1 MKIPVNLNEE
11 QIVLD
16 VLPSEP
22 LLNVLRRMG
31 IFSVKCG
38 CRDGFC
44 GNCMVLLNGKPVP
57 SCQIPCG
64 IVRDNNVTTLEFFT
78 NPKKK
83 DSESSEDKKAKK
95 PAVQRS
101 SDFTEDDIQLYK
113 DIISGFSEAEIH
125 LCGYCNAGKIFT
137 AYYIL
142 KNTPHPSASKVMA
155 HIKDLNCCCTD
166 TLSLLNGILKAAA
179 IKEAREEKISNVQK

>member
-11 QIVLD
+11 QTVLD
-16 VLPSEP
+16 ATPSES
-22 LLNVLRRMG
+22 LLTVLRRIGM
-31 IFSVKCG
+31 FSVKCG

-78 NPKKK
+78 SPKKRELVLK
-83 DSESSEDKKAKK
+83 DNLKGKKSTA
-95 PAVQRS
+95 QNNS
-101 SDFTEDDIQLYK
+101 NFTENDLLIYK
-113 DIISGFSEAEIH
+113 DILAGFSEAEIH

-142 KNTPHPSASKVMA
+142 KNIPHPSASKIMD

-179 IKEAREEKISNVQK
+179 IKEAREEKNTNVQK

>member
-11 QIVLD
+11 QTVLD
-16 VLPSEP
+16 AIPSEP

-38 CRDGFC
+38 CQDGFC

-64 IVRDNNVTTLEFFT
+64 IVRDNKVITLEFFT

-83 DSESSEDKKAKK
+83 EAVLNEDPKAKK
-95 PAVQRS
+95 PS
-101 SDFTEDDIQLYK
+101 SPKSTAFTEDDFLLYK
-113 DIISGFSEAEIH
+113 DILSGFSEAVRTMNPGSRITAWIH
-125 LCGYCNAGKIFT
+125 PDLGYGENAGD
-137 AYYIL
+137 
-142 KNTPHPSASKVMA
+142 PVGPQ
-155 HIKDLNCCCTD
+155 
-166 TLSLLNGILKAAA
+166 SLLIFDIELVSFENPDAVA
-179 IKEAREEKISNVQK
+179 EDE

>member
-11 QIVLD
+11 QTVLD
-16 VLPSEP
+16 AIPSEP

-38 CRDGFC
+38 CQDGFC

-83 DSESSEDKKAKK
+83 EAILNDDKKAKK
-95 PAVQRS
+95 PSPQKPT
-101 SDFTEDDIQLYK
+101 DFTEEDFLLYK

-142 KNTPHPSASKVMA
+142 KNTPRPSASKIMD

-166 TLSLLNGILKAAA
+166 TLSLLNGILKASA
-179 IKEAREEKISNVQK
+179 IRESREEKNSNVQK